1 MKWNALLKR
10 ELHPILTQPKIASQ
24 TKLLID
30 TKTKQTNK
38 NKLYKIHQVRFMHKT
53 HVPYQIISF
62 KTTDNY
68 FFVKTS
74 ASRG

>member
-38 NKLYKIHQVRFMHKT
+38 NKLYKVIKSDLCTKPTCR
-53 HVPYQIISF
+53 I
-62 KTTDNY
+62 
-68 FFVKTS
+68 
-74 ASRG
+74 R